1 MAKRKNLKDNAV
13 SGEPVFAVLD
23 PRGIEPEREIHPLS
37 PRLNTLDGKTVNII
51 NLHGG
56 NEEAIESVV
65 PDLKAAAPGCNIV
78 YFRTDGG
85 FGGVPLTDKDW
96 AKMLDCDAAILGHNF

>member
-1 MAKRKNLKDNAV
+1 MAKRRNLIKNPENEEQVL
-13 SGEPVFAVLD
+13 SVLD
-23 PRGIEPEREIHPLS
+23 PCGIEPEREINSLS
-37 PRLNTLDGKTVNII
+37 PRLDTLEGKTVNVI

-56 NEEAIESVV
+56 NEEAIESVGS
-65 PDLKAAAPGCNIV
+65 DLKEAVPGCDVV

-85 FGGVPLTDKDW
+85 FGGSPLTEEDW